1 VENAKERSDIFSGN
15 SFAFSKNGAMFPV
28 MKKLN
33 PPKYRFTCPDP
44 ASLPETRYLICPNCH
59 ETLAPADIEAFST
72 CPFCNTRL
80 EYSNELEDFILAPLV
95 SQWMKAANAS
105 VRSRSNLQ

>member
-1 VENAKERSDIFSGN
+1 
-15 SFAFSKNGAMFPV
+15 MFPV

-105 VRSRSNLQ
+105 VHSRSNLQ

>member
-1 VENAKERSDIFSGN
+1 MSRPGISAGDPLSDLSE
-15 SFAFSKNGAMFPV
+15 
-28 MKKLN
+28 
-33 PPKYRFTCPDP
+33 
-44 ASLPETRYLICPNCH
+44 LPL
-59 ETLAPADIEAFST
+59 TLAPADIEAFST